1 MRITFLLIFLCLLA
15 CSDDEPTVT
24 KQCKLVKVVSDTPA
38 QTVETTYTYNDEDQ
52 IVGQVRTR
60 DGVLDFSYVISYRP
74 DGLVDKVDQGEF
86 TLEHSYTSDGK
97 IQKETV
103 IDDASSQVAQ
113 TIDYEWGTKSVE
125 ITWQRISRPDPY
137 QTTTHE
143 FSGENIVSTVHRSY
157 NDSDNG
163 KLTSI
168 IEIIYSG
175 FDTGINQYYLAS
187 QNRPGYTIVSKN
199 NYSTEVSTHTQ
210 YLDGVAQP
218 PSTSTKTYTYEYNE
232 SNATVSFVTTDHTAV
247 SSYPTQVTYD
257 DCPE

>member
-1 MRITFLLIFLCLLA
+1 M
-15 CSDDEPTVT
+15 
-24 KQCKLVKVVSDTPA
+24 KVVSDTPA
-38 QTVETTYTYNDEDQ
+38 RTVETTYTYNEDNQ

-97 IQKETV
+97 IQKQTV
-103 IDDASSQVAQ
+103 IDDAISQVNQ
-113 TIDYEWGTKSVE
+113 TINYEWSTNSVE
-125 ITWQRISRPDPY
+125 ITWQRISRSAPY

-143 FSGENIVSTVHRSY
+143 LSEENIVSTVHKSY
-157 NDSDNG
+157 DDFDNG

-168 IEIIYSG
+168 IEINYSG

-187 QNRPGYTIVSKN
+187 QNRPGYGIVSKN

-210 YLDGVAQP
+210 YLDEVAQS
-218 PSTSTKTYTYEYNE
+218 PSLSTKTYTYEYNE
-232 SNATVSFVTTDHTAV
+232 ANATISFVTTDHTAV